1 MRRLIAVVAVAA
13 LALMACDTSEPASRP
28 EAPAAVPVSNAAS
41 SPGAGGDYAPDID
54 PADFVDSIDNRYFPL
69 EPGTVIRL
77 EGRTED
83 GVEKEKI
90 VVTHRTREVMG
101 VTTTIVKDIM
111 RVEGE
116 LAEVTED
123 WYAQDS
129 DGNVWYFGEDT
140 AEYENGKSINTH
152 GSWEA
157 GVDGALPG
165 IIMSADPQV
174 TQSYRQEF
182 YEGEAEDMFWVVETG
197 LEKSVP
203 LGDYTDVVHVLEWTP
218 LEPRIVVEKFYAPG
232 IGLLSET
239 ALSGGKENV
248 ELLEIT
254 PPR

>member
-1 MRRLIAVVAVAA
+1 MRRLIAVVAVAE
-13 LALMACDTSEPASRP
+13 LALTACDTSEPATRP
-28 EAPAAVPVSNAAS
+28 EAPPAVPLSSTAS
-41 SPGAGGDYAPDID
+41 SPEPSGAYAPDID
-54 PADFVDSIDNRYFPL
+54 PAGFVDSIDNPYFPL

-83 GVEKEKI
+83 GIEKEKI
-90 VVTHRTREVMG
+90 VVTDRTREVMG
-101 VTTTIVKDIM
+101 VTTTIVKDVM

-129 DGNVWYFGEDT
+129 EGNVWYFGEET
-140 AEYENGKSINTH
+140 AEYEDGKPINTH

-197 LEKSVP
+197 LKKSVP

-239 ALSGGKENV
+239 ALSGGKENI

-254 PPR
+254 KP